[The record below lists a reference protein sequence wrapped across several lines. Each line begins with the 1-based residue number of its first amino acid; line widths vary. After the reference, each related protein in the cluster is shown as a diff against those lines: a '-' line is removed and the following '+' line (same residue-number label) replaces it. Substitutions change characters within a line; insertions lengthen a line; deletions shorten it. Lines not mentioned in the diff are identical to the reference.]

1 MRIALAQL
9 ASLRADIAGNLARH
23 EQFVQRAAVQ
33 GAEMIVFPELS
44 LTQYEP
50 TIAADVVMTPDDAR
64 LQGLQTL
71 ADSHEM
77 TICVG
82 VPLRSEAG
90 VIIGMLMFAPGKV
103 PQVYSKRY
111 LHEDELPYF
120 APGHGGAL
128 IESPHGDIAF
138 AICYEISVPQHA
150 QDAHAAGANMYIAS
164 VAKTPAGVVMAHER
178 LSEIARTYGMTVLM
192 ANCVGECE
200 GKPAGGKSAIW
211 DARGERVVCL
221 GESEEGLL
229 IYDTPFRAVVSDA
242 LDDEI
247 TEAEIVQAVKD
258 GIREAHEGGGMSVE
272 EFRRRMAENEL
283 IQTIG
288 LRRVDSA
295 S

>member
-9 ASLRADIAGNLARH
+9 ASRRADIAGNLARH

-33 GAEMIVFPELS
+33 GAELIVFPELS

-50 TIAADVVMTPDDAR
+50 TIAGDLAMTPDDAR

-82 VPLRSEAG
+82 VPLRAEAG
-90 VIIGMLMFAPGKV
+90 VVIGMLMFAPGKV

-111 LHEDELPYF
+111 LHEDETPYF

-128 IESPHGDIAF
+128 IESPDGDIAF

-150 QDAHAAGANMYIAS
+150 AHAHAAGASIYIAS
-164 VAKTPAGVVMAHER
+164 VAKTPAGVVKAHER

-200 GKPAGGKSAIW
+200 GKPAGGGSAVW

-221 GESEEGLL
+221 GEVEEGLV
-229 IYDTPFRAVVSDA
+229 IYDTP
-242 LDDEI
+242 
-247 TEAEIVQAVKD
+247 
-258 GIREAHEGGGMSVE
+258 
-272 EFRRRMAENEL
+272 
-283 IQTIG
+283 
-288 LRRVDSA
+288 
-295 S
+295 